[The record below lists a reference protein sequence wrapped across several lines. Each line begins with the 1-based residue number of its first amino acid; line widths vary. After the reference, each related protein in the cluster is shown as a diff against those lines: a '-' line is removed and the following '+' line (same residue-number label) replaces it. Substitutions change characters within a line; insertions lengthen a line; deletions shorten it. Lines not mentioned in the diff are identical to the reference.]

1 MFVSVDLGNSRIM
14 MMAAERQED
23 GTLKVLALETEETP
37 AECIQH
43 GIVKKPADVAS
54 LLASMAK
61 KLENRLEIKF
71 GKKYD
76 VNSFY
81 TAVNGRSLRSL
92 RGSVS
97 RNFPTSTD
105 ITIGE
110 LSVLRNDLRDKINTE
125 KAVYS
130 ITNEE
135 YIVDGE
141 YVRDPNGIVCREI
154 TANYL
159 VVLGRA
165 DIQDNLE
172 KCVNRAVQFADVNY
186 ETLAPLVMADVVL
199 TSDDKSEGV
208 VHINFGATTTSVVV
222 YQDGYLRHVAVVPFG
237 GKHIT
242 NDLANEACGLNLS
255 LTEAELFKMKY
266 GSPIASPDGKDY
278 RIKIPSKPGS
288 EPRVILKSTMTKIIK
303 ARLAEIV
310 ALCMKEV
317 ECSGYADQLRAGVV
331 ITGGA
336 SRMADFKEFIE
347 QETNLNVRFGSFSHY
362 LDTESIEKYS
372 DTEYVLLVGLLSNA
386 TEICITERV
395 AEKVTEKEKN
405 GGDIPVTSKPPKKI
419 SLWERFKE
427 ATLFDDPNEATI
439 QD

>member
-43 GIVKKPADVAS
+43 GIVKKPAELAS
-54 LLASMAK
+54 LLSSMAK
-61 KLENRLEIKF
+61 KMENRLENLL

-92 RGSVS
+92 RGHVS
-97 RNFPTSTD
+97 RSFSTSTE
-105 ITIGE
+105 ITFGE
-110 LSVLRNDLRDKINTE
+110 LSILRNDLRDKINTE
-125 KAVYS
+125 RAIYS

-135 YIVDGE
+135 YLVDGE

-154 TANYL
+154 GANYL
-159 VVLGRA
+159 IVLGRS
-165 DIQDNLE
+165 DIRDNLQ
-172 KCVNRAVQFADVNY
+172 KCIDRVQLTDVNIDG
-186 ETLAPLVMADVVL
+186 LAPLAMSDAVL
-199 TSDDKSEGV
+199 SAEDKSEGV
-208 VHINFGATTTSVVV
+208 VHINFGAGTTSVVV
-222 YQDGYLRHVAVVPFG
+222 YQNGYLRHVAVVPFG

-266 GSPIASPDGKDY
+266 GSPIASPDGKDL

-288 EPRVILKSTMTKIIK
+288 EPRIILKSEMTKVIN

-310 ALCMKEV
+310 TLCTDEI
-317 ECSGYADQLRAGVV
+317 ERSGYAEQLRAGVV
-331 ITGGA
+331 VTGGA
-336 SRMADFKEFIE
+336 SRIADFKEFLAQKIGMS
-347 QETNLNVRFGSFSHY
+347 VRLGVFSHH
-362 LDTESIEKYS
+362 LDIESVEKYS
-372 DTEYVLLVGLLSNA
+372 NTEYTLLVGLLLNA
-386 TEICITERV
+386 TDECVRERKI
-395 AEKVTEKEKN
+395 EEDKPESVTLNK
-405 GGDIPVTSKPPKKI
+405 
-419 SLWERFKE
+419 
-427 ATLFDDPNEATI
+427 
-439 QD
+439 

>member
-43 GIVKKPADVAS
+43 GIVKKPAELAS
-54 LLASMAK
+54 LLSSMAK
-61 KLENRLEIKF
+61 KMENRLENLL

-92 RGSVS
+92 RGHVS
-97 RNFPTSTD
+97 RSFSTSTE
-105 ITIGE
+105 ITFGE
-110 LSVLRNDLRDKINTE
+110 LSILRNDLRDKINTE
-125 KAVYS
+125 RAIYS

-135 YIVDGE
+135 YLVDGE

-154 TANYL
+154 GANYL
-159 VVLGRA
+159 IVLGRS
-165 DIQDNLE
+165 DIRDNLQ
-172 KCVNRAVQFADVNY
+172 KCIDRVQLADVNIDG
-186 ETLAPLVMADVVL
+186 LAPLAMSDAVL
-199 TSDDKSEGV
+199 SAEDKSEGV
-208 VHINFGATTTSVVV
+208 VHINFGAGTTSVVV
-222 YQDGYLRHVAVVPFG
+222 YQNGYLRHVAVVPFG

-317 ECSGYADQLRAGVV
+317 ECSGYADLLRAGVV